1 MFYNTSM
8 VAMLQEN
15 GRMRRIM
22 SERKRSEERVVL
34 VRKSHRRKKEKRGKF
49 MDAEKIKTMTEK
61 NKNYMP
67 NRNRYASMR
76 YRRAGT
82 SGLKI
87 PEVSLGLWHNFG
99 SVDCFENMRDM
110 IFTAF
115 DAGVTLFDI
124 ANNYG
129 PVPWSAEKNFGRILK
144 NDLAAYRDEM
154 VITTKAGYYGWDGP
168 YGDDGSR
175 KYLIASLDRSLKNI
189 GVDYVDVFYH
199 HRPASETPLEETCM
213 ALKRIIDSGKALYI
227 GISNYFSEDME
238 AAVKI
243 LSEYRIPIILDQVR
257 YSMFDRRVEKDGLLA
272 AAKQEGIGLTIFS
285 PLEQG
290 ILTDRY
296 LNGIPEDSRAGKG
309 GGGEKMFQSPCQNAD
324 HGSCV
329 IRQHLPRQEGRCD
342 FPCFFRTV
350 RQHREKCLNSP
361 ICEPWRKKNPDGMKE
376 HSEQRCPDQ
385 QAPAC
390 FTPFSAEGIRRAAE
404 NQKKGEIAE
413 QCQHGPDCA
422 APAEEEKRFPEG
434 GRQRLQRVLI
444 VTIRH
449 ETTPFSAAAIPLKAE
464 AWRKVRRRGGIRP
477 AVPDVFFCGG
487 LRPVLPA
494 GRVRR

>member
-199 HRPASETPLEETCM
+199 HCPASETPLEETCM
-213 ALKRIIDSGKALYI
+213 AHKRIIDSGKALYI

-272 AAKQEGIGLTIFS
+272 AAKQEGVGLTIFS

-309 GGGEKMFQSPCQNAD
+309 SFLKRSAITEDTLKK
-324 HGSCV
+324 
-329 IRQHLPRQEGRCD
+329 
-342 FPCFFRTV
+342 V
-350 RQHREKCLNSP
+350 RALK
-361 ICEPWRKKNPDGMKE
+361 
-376 HSEQRCPDQ
+376 
-385 QAPAC
+385 
-390 FTPFSAEGIRRAAE
+390 
-404 NQKKGEIAE
+404 EIAE
-413 QCQHGPDCA
+413 ERGQTLSQMALSWVMKEDVVSSVIIGA
-422 APAEEEKRFPEG
+422 SRSEQIEENLKLNTSFAKEE
-434 GRQRLQRVLI
+434 L
-444 VTIRH
+444 
-449 ETTPFSAAAIPLKAE
+449 AAIDRICVGEKTDE
-464 AWRKVRRRGGIRP
+464 
-477 AVPDVFFCGG
+477 
-487 LRPVLPA
+487 
-494 GRVRR
+494 